1 LCSQDIAQKAQ
12 EQAKDLAVMDYLTEQ
27 AKVIGAKAQETA
39 AELGKRASELQQDL
53 DLAGATSTLL
63 GLGLNQGLASDLEK
77 SKAKTDNKSTNVLD
91 LSYITENVIAM
102 AMPLE
107 PEIARRDGGN
117 DIRAVAAFLR
127 RRHQGHFMIWNVSEE
142 PYNYSM
148 FSDQVIEYRFP
159 GHPAPPLGLMFKICT
174 SIESWLDADEK

>member
-1 LCSQDIAQKAQ
+1 M
-12 EQAKDLAVMDYLTEQ
+12 EQAKDPAVMDYLAEQ

-39 AELGKRASELQQDL
+39 SELGKRATELHQDL

-63 GLGLNQGLASDLEK
+63 GIGLNHGLASELEK
-77 SKAKTDNKSTNVLD
+77 SQAKAENRSTNILD

-107 PEIARRDGGN
+107 PEVARRDGGN
-117 DIRAVAAFLR
+117 DIRAVAAFLK
-127 RRHQGHFMIWNVSEE
+127 RRHQGHFMVWNVSEE
-142 PYNYSM
+142 SYNYSM
-148 FSDQVIEYRFP
+148 FADQVIEYRFP